1 VCRAGACHTALM
13 HRVPAAAVLVGVSTI
28 AAVVSACGD
37 SEPTTR
43 EAASSETAA
52 VVCGMLRRWN
62 NDMAD
67 AINGTSDA
75 ITDADDPETANGV
88 LLDGFDDLVQL
99 AEVHRSEVDD
109 LVLPVGDERDRL
121 LEDLR
126 GGADEAIAA
135 LEEERTELEDLP
147 PITVSEQP
155 GVLGG
160 AFIAVERAG
169 SAVEPA
175 IGTYDDEELK
185 AAFAA
190 DEGCEHVI
198 QPF

>member
-1 VCRAGACHTALM
+1 M
-13 HRVPAAAVLVGVSTI
+13 HRVPAAAVLVGVSAI

-135 LEEERTELEDLP
+135 LEEERTELDDLP

-175 IGTYDDEELK
+175 IGTYDDEVLK